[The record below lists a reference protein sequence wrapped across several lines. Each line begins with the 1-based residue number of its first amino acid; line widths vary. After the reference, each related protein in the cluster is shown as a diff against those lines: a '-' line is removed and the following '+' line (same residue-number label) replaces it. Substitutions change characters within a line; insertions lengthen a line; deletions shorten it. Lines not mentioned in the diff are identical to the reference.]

1 MNFIR
6 IRRRAARRATP
17 PGTGQPPATQHKPHR
32 PHPASWPGRDG
43 FAGQF
48 APDVLAAA
56 TMAAGQNR
64 PAPATANRRRRTTT
78 TARPLPHTIQ
88 LCIHCRRNPAG
99 FWVSRNGSQTVRR
112 PWCLSCCQD
121 LDPDGNRIKPFDD

>member
-6 IRRRAARRATP
+6 IRRRAGRRATP

-99 FWVSRNGSQTVRR
+99 FWVSRNGSQKIR
-112 PWCLSCCQD
+112 PATGA
-121 LDPDGNRIKPFDD
+121 PK